1 MTRLALIGVSVRALA
16 ESAALTGEEVVAADF
31 FGDRDL
37 AQACESYA
45 VGRDLGLPLTAQG
58 LATAARRLR
67 ADAVVYTANL
77 ENHPEVVGEISGWAR
92 VIGND
97 AATLARVRDWASLR
111 RVCAAAGIAVPE
123 TLLPGEERR
132 ARAGVRWL
140 RKRRR
145 SGGGH
150 GVRRW
155 CGRAL
160 DADHLLQAEIPGR
173 PASVAFVADGQ
184 GARVLAVSEQL
195 IGRRRL
201 GARGFT
207 WCGNL
212 VPFTT
217 APAEADALLP
227 QARRAATVL
236 TRYYGLRGLNG
247 LDCVVARDADGAP
260 QLWLIEVN
268 PRFTASMELAEAA
281 VGRSLF
287 ALHVAACEGRLPA
300 DLLERDSF
308 SFYVLKVQLSDG
320 TVKTKRLNAEA
331 FRKITSFANIKIRSR
346 MVHLYAEAEQRNAV
360 VVGTT
365 NRTEYLLGDFCKYG
379 DGGTDIEPIAHLYKN
394 QIYQLAE
401 YLGVIREIIERTP
414 SPDTFSLPVSDQ
426 EFFFRI
432 PFTKLDHLL
441 FAWEHGIPAEKA
453 AEVLGLSR
461 EAVMRAFTDFTTK
474 NRSTAHL
481 REMPGSMEKAS

>member
-1 MTRLALIGVSVRALA
+1 VTRLALIGVSVRALA
-16 ESAALTGEEVVAADF
+16 ESAALAGEEVVAADF

-37 AQACESYA
+37 ARVCESYA

-67 ADAVVYTANL
+67 ADAVVYAANL
-77 ENHPEVVGEISGWAR
+77 ENHPEVVAGISGWAR

-155 CGRAL
+155 CGTAL

-236 TRYYGLRGLNG
+236 TRHYGLRGLNG
-247 LDCVVARDADGAP
+247 LDCVVERDVHGALR
-260 QLWLIEVN
+260 LWLIEVN

-300 DLLERDSF
+300 DLLETAPQGHAAKGVVYARRMCTMPATTDWRLRGRSDVPWPGQRIEKGHPVC
-308 SFYVLKVQLSDG
+308 SVRCAGASRAACLTGLRRAAAAVYEEIEAPVAGVQPGPAPETGARVL
-320 TVKTKRLNAEA
+320 A
-331 FRKITSFANIKIRSR
+331 
-346 MVHLYAEAEQRNAV
+346 
-360 VVGTT
+360 
-365 NRTEYLLGDFCKYG
+365 RTE
-379 DGGTDIEPIAHLYKN
+379 
-394 QIYQLAE
+394 
-401 YLGVIREIIERTP
+401 TP
-414 SPDTFSLPVSDQ
+414 AQGPPGPYV
-426 EFFFRI
+426 E
-432 PFTKLDHLL
+432 
-441 FAWEHGIPAEKA
+441 
-453 AEVLGLSR
+453 EVL
-461 EAVMRAFTDFTTK
+461 
-474 NRSTAHL
+474 
-481 REMPGSMEKAS
+481 